1 MKISLNPN
9 TIFEKILKNKI
20 NKREG
25 VRYLISIIEKSDNYS
40 ARMESLEILHRLQ
53 PYDQNIFKIFENCL
67 ISDEYDEIRIV
78 SAKIVI
84 DSYLQE
90 GFKCLKWAIL
100 NDKSSKLL
108 RTLEKSLCK
117 LKNSQYKTLYQIYLQ
132 RLELIAEKLDLV
144 SEEIPFLLDIEFNLS
159 NYNSINWNS
168 TSKLIHDGDI
178 IFQIQDQHVTE
189 LSISLRDQIPASI
202 NLLKNLINLNLSCN
216 NLTDL
221 PDTISEL
228 TNLETLDLSWNDFK
242 IVPDILNDLKLIG
255 KINFQNNLVQK

>member
-53 PYDQNIFKIFENCL
+53 PYDENIFKIFENCL

-108 RTLEKSLCK
+108 RTLEKSLWEQ
-117 LKNSQYKTLYQIYLQ
+117 KNSQYKTLYQIYLQ

-144 SEEIPFLLDIEFNLS
+144 SEEIPFLLEIEFNLS

-168 TSKLIHDGDI
+168 TSKLIYDEDI
-178 IFQIQDQHVTE
+178 MFHIQDHHVTE
-189 LSISLRDQIPASI
+189 LSISLRDYIPSSI

-221 PDTISEL
+221 PDTINEF
-228 TNLETLDLSWNDFK
+228 TNLKTLDLSWNDFK
-242 IVPDILNDLKLIG
+242 VVPDILSELKLIG